1 MKNSIKV
8 LEDSIIGILLE
19 DFNLFSKINNRL
31 TSEHFENIN
40 NKFIFSMME
49 KIFVNNEKFDLNIL
63 IAMLDSSKLNEFD
76 FMYWRRNISSLIASS
91 GMSFNIEIYAK
102 QLNDYKQ
109 IKDLESN
116 LSSLLSDIKNND
128 KKIEEIILEI
138 ENEISKTAKKI
149 ETNELVALSE
159 LLDDFEKEFE
169 KKIND
174 EDYGSDGIKVKIPQ
188 LDEITGGFKKGEF
201 VVIAARPSMGK
212 TAFSLQMI
220 SNISKNQNTAFFS
233 LEMPTD
239 SIIKRLVSLESSLSQ
254 NIFRNYKNIPQ
265 NNVEMINKSLFYLKN
280 KNIWIDD
287 TPGLRI
293 NDLIWKIKKL
303 NSSIEGGLDIVFI
316 DYLQLIESDGKVENR
331 QQSISNISR
340 SLKTLARELDI
351 PVVSLSQLS
360 RKVETREE
368 KRPMM
373 SDLRESGAIEQDSDV
388 IILLYR
394 PNYYSK
400 EKNSSILE
408 ELEAIVAKNRNGKVD
423 TAYLDMNMENGRITS
438 KAMEG
443 EI

>member
-19 DFNLFSKINNRL
+19 DFNLFSKISNRI

-49 KIFVNNEKFDLNIL
+49 KIFENSEKFDLNIL

-76 FMYWRRNISSLIASS
+76 FIYWRRNISSLIASS

-303 NSSIEGGLDIVFI
+303 NASIEGGLDIVFI

>member
-8 LEDSIIGILLE
+8 LEDSIVGILLE
-19 DFNLFSKINNRL
+19 DFNSFSKINNRL

-49 KIFVNNEKFDLNIL
+49 KIFNNNEEFDLNIL
-63 IAMLDSSKLNEFD
+63 ITMLDSSKLNEFD
-76 FMYWRRNISSLIASS
+76 YIYWKRAISNLMVSS

-102 QLNDYKQ
+102 QLNDFKQ
-109 IKDLESN
+109 IKDLEKN
-116 LSSLLSDIKNND
+116 LSNLLSDIKNND

-138 ENEISKTAKKI
+138 EQEITKTAKKI
-149 ETNELVALSE
+149 ETNELISLSE
-159 LLDDFEKEFE
+159 LLSDFEKDFE
-169 KKIND
+169 RKIND
-174 EDYGSDGIKVKIPQ
+174 DNYNTDGTKVKIPQ

-201 VVIAARPSMGK
+201 IVVAARPSMGK

-220 SNISKNQNTAFFS
+220 SNISKNKNTAFFS
-233 LEMPTD
+233 LEMPVD

-265 NNVEMINKSLFYLKN
+265 NNVELINKSLVYLKN

-303 NSSIEGGLDIVFI
+303 NSSIPGGLDIVFI

-340 SLKTLARELDI
+340 SLKTLARELNI

-360 RKVETREE
+360 RRVETREE

-400 EKNSSILE
+400 EKNSSTLE

-438 KAMEG
+438 KIMEG